1 MEAAIKRN
9 TVKIVETKIITQE
22 QFLAEH
28 NKLSPSNLRASG
40 GLLLRFR
47 QEKSS
52 LFKEDGWSLEKLR
65 RPFIIWLTAQSFYK
79 KSKDEQ
85 LIFYSRPFGLSLCH
99 GANGVPGV
107 VAVLHGIAGFSQSV
121 NVSNHYTIQPDLMDL
136 KWANIEFPVKEGR
149 IKLKL
154 SAAAL

>member
-28 NKLSPSNLRASG
+28 NKLSPSNLRANG
-40 GLLLRFR
+40 DLLLRFR

-65 RPFIIWLTAQSFYK
+65 RPFIIWLTAQSFYE
-79 KSKDEQ
+79 KSKDEVTVNNQ
-85 LIFYSRPFGLSLCH
+85 KYEK
-99 GANGVPGV
+99 
-107 VAVLHGIAGFSQSV
+107 FS
-121 NVSNHYTIQPDLMDL
+121 
-136 KWANIEFPVKEGR
+136 
-149 IKLKL
+149 
-154 SAAAL
+154 

>member
-1 MEAAIKRN
+1 MESVIKQN

-79 KSKDEQ
+79 KSKDEVTVNNQ
-85 LIFYSRPFGLSLCH
+85 KYEK
-99 GANGVPGV
+99 
-107 VAVLHGIAGFSQSV
+107 FS
-121 NVSNHYTIQPDLMDL
+121 
-136 KWANIEFPVKEGR
+136 
-149 IKLKL
+149 
-154 SAAAL
+154 